1 MRTSGCVK
9 CPLLT
14 CVLRSVNQ
22 DVRVASIDVLW
33 DWYPPRY
40 YIKVEPYSHEF
51 WKLFKLRFPDWLA
64 YAKRYKFDHYFSLY
78 APRFYT
84 VPDLIAWVSDT
95 IGRPG
100 IRGLLLLECA
110 KYNIEAWVSR

>member
-1 MRTSGCVK
+1 MWSKDCVK

-14 CVLRSVNQ
+14 RVLRLVSQ
-22 DVRVASIDVLW
+22 DVQTASIDVLW
-33 DWYPPRY
+33 DWNPPRY
-40 YIKVEPYSHEF
+40 YIKVEPYSLEF
-51 WKLFKLRFPDWLA
+51 WKLFKLKFPNWLD
-64 YAKRYKFDHYFSLY
+64 YAKRYKFDHYFFLD

-84 VPDLIAWVSDT
+84 VPDLVAWLLDT

-110 KYNIEAWVSR
+110 KYNIEAQVSK